1 MSATEDRDL
10 RTGRSVWE
18 DRRLPPLRVAPLTRD
33 ARTDVLVVG
42 AGITGAMVAD
52 SLSDA
57 GCRVLVVDRRRP
69 ISGSTTAST
78 ALLQYE
84 LDMPLIKL
92 ARRVGHDR
100 ARRLWRRSKLALDA
114 LRARVRHLGIDADCV
129 QRDSLYLEGD
139 VLGRRA
145 LREEAAA
152 RQHAG
157 FEVTLLE
164 AEQVAQRFGIAGRS
178 GLLGYDNLSAD
189 PRRLAHGFLAA
200 ALSRGTRL
208 VSPVDIV
215 EIRPGRGGVT
225 ARTSTGRTVQ
235 ARHLVFAT
243 GYELAK
249 GVPTAGHAI
258 ASTWAIATRPQPRRL
273 WPERCFIW
281 EASAPYLYLRVTP
294 AGRIICGGE
303 DEEFA
308 DERSRDA
315 LLPRKA
321 ATLERKLRALL
332 PKVDARADFAWC
344 GSFGGSTSGTPTIGP
359 VPGMPH
365 CYAVLGYGGNGIT
378 FAALAAQL
386 LRSHVMGTPDPDSDL
401 FAFRRRRR

>member
-1 MSATEDRDL
+1 MSATYHKDL
-10 RTGRSVWE
+10 RTGRSVWQ
-18 DRRLPPLRVAPLTRD
+18 DRRLPPLGTAPLACD
-33 ARTDVLVVG
+33 LRTDVLVVG

-52 SLSDA
+52 ALSEA
-57 GCRVLVVDRRRP
+57 GFRVLVVDRRRP

-84 LDMPLIKL
+84 IDMPLIHL
-92 ARRVGHDR
+92 ARRVGQQR

-114 LRARVRHLGIDADCV
+114 LKARVRHLGIDADCV

-157 FEVTLLE
+157 FEVTLLD

-200 ALSRGTRL
+200 ALTRGTRL
-208 VSPVDIV
+208 ASPVDIAEV
-215 EIRPGRGGVT
+215 RPGRGGVI
-225 ARTSTGRTVQ
+225 ALTSAGRAVQ

-243 GYELAK
+243 GYELPK
-249 GVPTAGHAI
+249 RVPTTGHTI
-258 ASTWAIATRPQPRRL
+258 ASTWVIATRPQPGRL

-281 EASAPYLYLRVTP
+281 EASDPYLYLRVGP
-294 AGRIICGGE
+294 DDRIICGGE
-303 DEEFA
+303 DEDFA

-315 LLPRKA
+315 LLPRKT
-321 ATLERKLRALL
+321 ATLERKLHALL
-332 PKVDARADFAWC
+332 PTVDARAAYAWC
-344 GSFGGSTSGTPTIGP
+344 GSFGGSTAGTPTIGP

-386 LRSHVMGTPDPDSDL
+386 LRAHVMGTPDPDSDL
-401 FAFRRRRR
+401 FSFRGTRR